1 MTRLTGTGDRVT
13 LEQGGTVVSSIWSP
27 MDEAVIVS
35 IQNQPTSFLSLEL
48 INAKKNML
56 KRAKPL
62 LNGKSVVFPNRSEYY
77 FPLPDWVT
85 WPAPAGTFTF
95 KLWKDAQLLDSTT
108 AHIGTDYLY
117 FHCTGTPRCDGNLEV
132 RQADGALRRSW
143 SAISGP
149 HGNGRIND
157 CNYFEIPGIRRL
169 ETGQNHET
177 DSFTDPSGNRWK
189 TAPFVNRNQCTT
201 SRSGFEIHPDGKGVG
216 TEGCIGIS
224 RSIKDTREIWAELYI
239 INLTFGPTKLIVG
252 P

>member
-1 MTRLTGTGDRVT
+1 MSSSYLG
-13 LEQGGTVVSSIWSP
+13 VS
-27 MDEAVIVS
+27 DEAVIVS
-35 IQNQPTSFLSLEL
+35 IDNQPTQFLWMVLLENSE
-48 INAKKNML
+48 IPGDML
-56 KRAKPL
+56 VAPKPRFIAETAI
-62 LNGKSVVFPNRSEYY
+62 VFPSGREYY
-77 FPLPDWVT
+77 YKVPDNAVPGWFRFELHKHYSPQPLDE
-85 WPAPAGTFTF
+85 
-95 KLWKDAQLLDSTT
+95 TT
-108 AHIGTDYLY
+108 AHIATDYLY
-117 FHCTGTPRCDGNLEV
+117 FHCTSGTCPNYPNEPERSNCCQGDLEWRRGDGTLIP
-132 RQADGALRRSW
+132 GLGWTS
-143 SAISGP
+143 ISGP

-157 CNYFEIPGIRRL
+157 CNYFEIPRVSPL